1 MQNRQCPADW
11 EQQCGAHEGPH
22 RPLALVKHVKYATPS
37 NRSTET
43 NPHTAAH
50 SVPEVTSPAAE
61 AASPAGKRL
70 LAAAPPAAEAAL
82 PPVPEGLSANPAAAE
97 AYHYE
102 EPTCAG
108 PVEESY
114 EQCDFRKG
122 YAPVVTEA
130 TLEQVH
136 MLLFIMAVTHILLSM
151 LILLLSTIRLKI
163 WAHANGGPSDDALAL
178 AALHSSS
185 VSHLQ
190 TATAAAPS
198 KGAVAGKHS
207 GPAVVVV
214 EDGTAPAPVAAADL
228 KVHNWKG
235 RPAKLQGPVDW
246 LREIAVSFLRQ
257 LFLGIWSAVGNQ
269 EYCLLRATFYHNHD
283 IGLLTSNVARQPS
296 GHVSGGHK
304 HGSHVNGSHTAPPE
318 VELSKLQPGSDTQTG
333 QRDRQ
338 VGPADAVKQQ
348 QQGQGQPVPNEA
360 AAAAVNPPA
369 GAGPA
374 VVPADA
380 VKQQQPQG
388 LGGSVPKGTAAAG
401 KAVHP
406 PAPAVTATVPG
417 LGLYGPYLLESA
429 ERSGSQVVGLGLPM
443 WILMIAFVLLSGAIG
458 WATWLLLILAGG
470 LLLAINTSL
479 IAALRHVTR
488 GGTLRPHSKETWWL
502 RHSKPLLGGIKLL
515 LFFLS
520 FVISNAIYFAG
531 FFGPESCFF
540 SRTGFQRNP
549 VPWYAVMIID
559 LGLLLSLALVTLPI
573 YTLLMHTMRPD
584 KGLVSELAQRRQQGG
599 ESHHSKANHDS

>member
-1 MQNRQCPADW
+1 M
-11 EQQCGAHEGPH
+11 
-22 RPLALVKHVKYATPS
+22 
-37 NRSTET
+37 ST
-43 NPHTAAH
+43 NSAAV
-50 SVPEVTSPAAE
+50 S
-61 AASPAGKRL
+61 G
-70 LAAAPPAAEAAL
+70 
-82 PPVPEGLSANPAAAE
+82 
-97 AYHYE
+97 
-102 EPTCAG
+102 TC
-108 PVEESY
+108 
-114 EQCDFRKG
+114 
-122 YAPVVTEA
+122 
-130 TLEQVH
+130 
-136 MLLFIMAVTHILLSM
+136 
-151 LILLLSTIRLKI
+151 
-163 WAHANGGPSDDALAL
+163 
-178 AALHSSS
+178 
-185 VSHLQ
+185 
-190 TATAAAPS
+190 
-198 KGAVAGKHS
+198 
-207 GPAVVVV
+207 
-214 EDGTAPAPVAAADL
+214 
-228 KVHNWKG
+228 
-235 RPAKLQGPVDW
+235 LQGPVDW

-443 WILMIAFVLLSGAIG
+443 WILMIAFVLLSGRECD
-458 WATWLLLILAGG
+458 TLCHWLLDHL
-470 LLLAINTSL
+470 
-479 IAALRHVTR
+479 
-488 GGTLRPHSKETWWL
+488 
-502 RHSKPLLGGIKLL
+502 
-515 LFFLS
+515 
-520 FVISNAIYFAG
+520 
-531 FFGPESCFF
+531 
-540 SRTGFQRNP
+540 
-549 VPWYAVMIID
+549 
-559 LGLLLSLALVTLPI
+559 
-573 YTLLMHTMRPD
+573 
-584 KGLVSELAQRRQQGG
+584 LVSMYSALAPALCLQMDHGLAA
-599 ESHHSKANHDS
+599 SCTF